1 MKQLKHLLT
10 VALASVLALLI
21 AVPAFA
27 ASDNLIKVEGLESG
41 DAVKAYQV
49 IKWDTTTAGAGK
61 WVLTDDFKGLIG
73 GDLGATEDAVIEAI
87 AGKVVNG
94 AHVPAEFT
102 MAKANTIAGELAKT
116 PAPTPTYTGNA
127 DGSGVWQKADPAA
140 GLYMVVVTATHPN
153 IVYNPIFVGAD
164 YIPYGEGQGK
174 NKTNEIDAEEAT
186 YIGTGAT
193 AVAKKTEISVTKT
206 AADAEMEFKQAI
218 DSKVG
223 ETVNFKIETTLPV
236 FLSSYTERV
245 FNITDEVTDGI
256 ELNPVSI
263 EVTVDPAC
271 DENAYTVTPDGTD
284 GFTVEFTDD
293 FLASNTVPRTVTVEY
308 SGKIT
313 NAATFNLNYDNNTV
327 TVDYSNGPDGETG
340 ALKDITNHYTFSLGA
355 QLLKTDDVK
364 YRTYELVKVGV
375 DEDGEWVVDT
385 HQVSEIDG
393 APTVGYLG
401 GAVFG
406 LYTDEACTEL
416 YKNDLYPDGATFE
429 TKAETYGVITFNGL
443 AEGTYW
449 LKEISAPAG
458 YVGDTQAH
466 KVEIVA
472 TYSPEK
478 TVPAHKEGE
487 IWVAEYKYVE
497 LTSFSVIIDGK
508 DTATSTY
515 TVTYNDDDP
524 TIIETVDPEIKNTNI
539 ENTPGVEL
547 PSTGGIGT
555 TIFYVVGGAM
565 VLCGIVMFIT
575 KRRIAQIEE

>member
-1 MKQLKHLLT
+1 MKHLKHLLT

-49 IKWDTTTAGAGK
+49 IKWDTTAGK

-87 AGKVVNG
+87 AGKIENG

-102 MAKANTIAGELAKT
+102 MAKANTIAAELAKT
-116 PAPTPTYTGNA
+116 PAPAATYTEAA
-127 DGSGVWQKADPAA
+127 DASGVWQKANPAA

-164 YIPYGEGQGK
+164 YVD
-174 NKTNEIDAEEAT
+174 NATNAIDAEEAT
-186 YIGTGAT
+186 YLPVGQST
-193 AVAKKTEISVTKT
+193 AVAKKTEIGVTKT
-206 AADAEMEFKQAI
+206 ASDASQELKQAI

-236 FLSSYTERV
+236 FLSSYKERV
-245 FNITDEVTDGI
+245 FKITDAVTPGI
-256 ELNPVSI
+256 KLNPNSI
-263 EVTVDPAC
+263 VVTVTPAC
-271 DENAYTVTPDGTD
+271 EEDDYTVTPNGTD
-284 GFTVEFTDD
+284 GFTIEFKDS
-293 FLASNTVPRTVTVEY
+293 FLATNTVVREVTVEY
-308 SGKIT
+308 SGTIT
-313 NAATFNLNYDNNTV
+313 NTATFNLNYDNNTV
-327 TVDYSNGPDGETG
+327 KVDYSNGPDGETG

-355 QLLKTDDVK
+355 QLLKTDDEK
-364 YRTYELVKVGV
+364 YKTYELVKVGV
-375 DEDGEWVVDT
+375 DENGNWVVDT
-385 HQVSEIDG
+385 RKVSEIDG
-393 APTVGYLG
+393 APTVGPLP
-401 GAVFG
+401 GAEFG
-406 LYTDEACTEL
+406 LYTDETCTTL
-416 YKNDLYPDGATFE
+416 YTNDLYPTGAKFT
-429 TKAETYGVITFNGL
+429 TLADGVITFKGL
-443 AEGTYW
+443 AAGTYW